1 MAYNLLTWQQA
12 GTNLKYRSH
21 RVFYRLSGEGEVLLL
36 VHGFPTASWD
46 WHKVYDSL
54 AGRFKVLAPDLMGF
68 GFSDKPKKYE
78 YSIFNQAD
86 LLEALLESLQ
96 VKSVHLLCHDYGD
109 TVGQELLAR
118 YIERK
123 TRKMRTVEIKSIC
136 FLNGGL
142 FPESHNPRLIQK
154 LLISP
159 IGFLLN
165 PFLTKAKLR
174 SNFNAIFGKN
184 TQPTDNE
191 IDEFYDLI
199 DYNNGKSIM
208 NKLIRYMAERK
219 KYRERWV
226 MPLVSPPM
234 PIRLI
239 NGSQDPISGKHLA
252 VYYEQFVEQSD
263 VIHLADAG
271 HYPQTETPDLVL
283 SHYLSF
289 MDKIN

>member
-1 MAYNLLTWQQA
+1 MAYSLLTWQQA
-12 GTNLKYRSH
+12 GTNFKYRGH
-21 RVFYRLSGEGEVLLL
+21 RVFYRLSGGGEVVLL

-46 WHKVYDSL
+46 WHKIYDSL
-54 AGRFKVLAPDLMGF
+54 AGRFKVLAPDMMGF
-68 GFSDKPKKYE
+68 GFSAKPKKYE
-78 YSIFNQAD
+78 YSIFDQAD
-86 LLEALLESLQ
+86 LLEALMEKQ
-96 VKSVHLLCHDYGD
+96 GVKSVHLLCHDYGD

-123 TRKMRTVEIKSIC
+123 GKDRRTVEIKSIC

-208 NKLIRYMAERK
+208 NKLIRYMTERK

-226 MPLVSPPM
+226 MPLVKPSM
-234 PIRLI
+234 PVRLI

-252 VYYEQFVEQSD
+252 VYYEQFVEQPD
-263 VIHLADAG
+263 VVHLAEAG

-283 SHYLSF
+283 QHYLSF
-289 MDKIN
+289 MDKID